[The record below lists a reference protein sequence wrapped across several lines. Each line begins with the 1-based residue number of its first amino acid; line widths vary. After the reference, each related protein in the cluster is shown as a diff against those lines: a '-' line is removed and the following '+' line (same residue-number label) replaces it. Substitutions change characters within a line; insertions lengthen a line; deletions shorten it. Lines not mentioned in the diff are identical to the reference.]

1 MARGKRGRISSRY
14 FLKVEESEDET
25 TTIQFTFEKQMIH
38 IDMKDALQIG
48 ALFMG
53 FLGCVSVV
61 VSLYNNYW
69 RVSST
74 DGSVITTSTI
84 FENLWMSCADD
95 SSGVYNCWNFQSLLA
110 LPGKKNHR
118 QDCHLFFSFI
128 MLFCL

>member
-1 MARGKRGRISSRY
+1 MARVKRGRISTRY

-25 TTIQFTFEKQMIH
+25 TTIQFTFEKQKIH

-118 QDCHLFFSFI
+118 QDCDLFFSFI